1 MMITTKGR
9 YALRLMIDVGCLPE
23 GERTSL
29 RAVSERTG
37 ISVKYLEQLAKTMVA
52 QDFLVSAR
60 GARGGYSLAQSASEI
75 SAGDILRAAEG
86 SYAPVE
92 CLEDGA
98 PLCPLH
104 DDCAT
109 VGFWAGLEK
118 AIDEYV
124 NSVTLGN
131 LVAQQ
136 RMSHTISGDKF
147 AQQVEARLAN
157 C

>member
-9 YALRLMIDVGCLPE
+9 YALRLMIDVGCLPV

-37 ISVKYLEQLAKTMVA
+37 ISVKYLEQLAKVMV
-52 QDFLVSAR
+52 QEGFLVSAR
-60 GARGGYSLAQSASEI
+60 GARGGYSLAIEAKAL

-92 CLEDGA
+92 CLQDGA

-109 VGFWAGLEK
+109 VGFWAGLEA
-118 AIDEYV
+118 AIDSYTD
-124 NSVTLGN
+124 SVTLED
-131 LVAQQ
+131 LVLQQ
-136 RMSHTISGDKF
+136 QNTQALSGDRF
-147 AQQVEARLAN
+147 VRELESRLAS

>member
-9 YALRLMIDVGCLPE
+9 YALRLMIDVGCLPS

-29 RAVSERTG
+29 RSVSERTG
-37 ISVKYLEQLAKTMVA
+37 ISVTYLEQLAKVMVGRG
-52 QDFLVSAR
+52 FLVSAR
-60 GARGGYSLAQSASEI
+60 GARGGYSLATEASTI

-92 CLEDGA
+92 CLQDGA
-98 PLCPLH
+98 PVCPLH

-109 VGFWAGLEK
+109 VGFWAGLEA
-118 AIDEYV
+118 AIDSYTD
-124 NSVTLGN
+124 SVTLED
-131 LVAQQ
+131 LVSQQ
-136 RMSHTISGDKF
+136 RSSQASSGDRF
-147 AQQVEARLAN
+147 VRQIEDRLAS

>member
-29 RAVSERTG
+29 RSVSERTG
-37 ISVKYLEQLAKTMVA
+37 ISVKYLEQLAKTMVG
-52 QDFLVSAR
+52 QGFLVSAR
-60 GARGGYSLAQSASEI
+60 GAHGGYSLALPAAEI

-92 CLEDGA
+92 CLQDGT

-109 VGFWAGLEK
+109 VGFWAGLEA
-118 AIDEYV
+118 AIDSYV
-124 NSVTLGN
+124 DSVTLGN

-136 RMSHTISGDKF
+136 RMSQTISGDKF
-147 AQQVEARLAN
+147 FREVEGRLAN